1 MNILNLRQQ
10 TDSKNESHA
19 AKFRNQ
25 HALVIGSSIA
35 GLTAARVLADHFG
48 RVTIVDRDQ
57 LPEQPTYRKG
67 VPQGRQPHAILL
79 GGLRVLEQQ
88 FPGIKEELYAA
99 GAIPLNLGSDVLIH
113 LLGRWR
119 VRYPSAYTVLAVTRP
134 LLEETIR
141 RRLAANPR
149 ITFVQGAE
157 ATGLCTDEAKT
168 RATGVKLRSRGRGAL
183 QIEADLVVA
192 ATGRGSRAS
201 EWLTELGFPAPRE
214 TVVDAKAGYAT
225 RVYRFPHPPT
235 YDWKAM
241 YLQPLA
247 PNQQRGAIL
256 MKVEDDQWQATLIG
270 MAGDYPPTDE
280 DAFLAYARTLPEPDF
295 INAIQSA
302 EPISPIWGYRRMEN
316 RLRHFEE
323 LPRYLENFLVCGDAV
338 YAFNPAYGQ
347 GMSVAAIASMKL
359 DNHLRQ
365 QQGELTGLAARFQK
379 GLIEVIDSPWQLATG
394 QDRDW
399 QNGPDASSDRLTRLV
414 QGYFRRVLAT
424 MMHDATVAEVF
435 LAVQQMLVPPSRL
448 FYPDILWRTL
458 RPHGRTVPKSTVPS
472 GESAVST
479 AANLPV

>member
-1 MNILNLRQQ
+1 MNILNFRQQ
-10 TDSKNESHA
+10 TDSKSESHT
-19 AKFRNQ
+19 AKFRDQ

-57 LPEQPTYRKG
+57 LPEQPAYRKG

-88 FPGIKEELYAA
+88 FPGITEELYAA

-113 LLGRWR
+113 LLARWR

-149 ITFVQGAE
+149 ITFVEGVE
-157 ATGLCTDEAKT
+157 ATGLCTDEART
-168 RATGVKLRSRGRGAL
+168 RATGVKLRSRSEGVM

-201 EWLTELGFPAPRE
+201 EWLAELGFAAPRE
-214 TVVDAKAGYAT
+214 TVVDAKVGYAT
-225 RVYRFPHPPT
+225 RLYRFPHPPA
-235 YDWKAM
+235 DWKAM

-280 DAFLAYARTLPEPDF
+280 ASFLAYARTLPEPDF

-302 EPISPIWGYRRMEN
+302 EPLSPIWGYRRTEN

-379 GLIEVIDSPWQLATG
+379 GLMAVIDSPWQLATG

-399 QNGPDASSDRLTRLV
+399 QNGPDAPTDRLTRLV

-424 MMHDATVAEVF
+424 MMHDASVAETF

-448 FYPDILWRTL
+448 FYPDVLWRTL
-458 RPHGRTVPKSTVPS
+458 RPRGRTNPKSTVPS
-472 GESAVST
+472 AESAVST
-479 AANLPV
+479 AANLPA

>member
-1 MNILNLRQQ
+1 
-10 TDSKNESHA
+10 
-19 AKFRNQ
+19 
-25 HALVIGSSIA
+25 
-35 GLTAARVLADHFG
+35 
-48 RVTIVDRDQ
+48 
-57 LPEQPTYRKG
+57 
-67 VPQGRQPHAILL
+67 
-79 GGLRVLEQQ
+79 
-88 FPGIKEELYAA
+88 
-99 GAIPLNLGSDVLIH
+99 
-113 LLGRWR
+113 LGRWR

-149 ITFVQGAE
+149 VTFVQGAE

-225 RVYRFPHPPT
+225 RVYRFPHSPN

-302 EPISPIWGYRRMEN
+302 DPISPIWGYRRMEN

-347 GMSVAAIASMKL
+347 GMSVAAMASMKL

-399 QNGPDASSDRLTRLV
+399 QNGPDASTDRMTRLV

-458 RPHGRTVPKSTVPS
+458 KPRGHINPKSTVPS
-472 GESAVST
+472 GESAPSA
-479 AANLPV
+479 AANLPA